1 MEGDGHLAR
10 HPALPRPMTLLGWS
24 PCVPGDPQLQPQ
36 PHLFPIRIWQ
46 GLLLT
51 VLSLLCLP
59 WARRERI
66 RKTVWPLV
74 PLPRPLPRRSP
85 AVLTRNTGSVCWP
98 HATLRLPRDPGHGG
112 HWTHC
117 CRRGEDTCA
126 AHHLVCL
133 PDHHPTKAQRPRN
146 HAAGGAN
153 ATSGT
158 SPMWVLVD
166 KDNVAPTAEAP
177 RPMFP

>member
-85 AVLTRNTGSVCWP
+85 AVPTRNTGSLSAGPMPRCVCP
-98 HATLRLPRDPGHGG
+98 GIPGMGATG
-112 HWTHC
+112 
-117 CRRGEDTCA
+117 
-126 AHHLVCL
+126 
-133 PDHHPTKAQRPRN
+133 
-146 HAAGGAN
+146 
-153 ATSGT
+153 
-158 SPMWVLVD
+158 
-166 KDNVAPTAEAP
+166 PTAVGGEKIRVLP
-177 RPMFP
+177 TT